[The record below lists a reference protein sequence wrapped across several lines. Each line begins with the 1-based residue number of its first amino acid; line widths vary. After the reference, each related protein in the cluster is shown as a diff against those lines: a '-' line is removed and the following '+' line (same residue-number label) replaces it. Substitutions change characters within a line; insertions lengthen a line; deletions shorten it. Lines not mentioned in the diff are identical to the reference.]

1 MGEKERFV
9 IFAHSGSFDRLYQA
23 ATLALTASV
32 MEKEVYIFL
41 FFSAFKKFTS
51 GELDKIDISPDF
63 GIPVEDFKKI
73 LKEKKIPSIS
83 SMIRDAKKI
92 GDVKIIACS
101 AQLALMNVK
110 EGALGEF
117 IDDVWG
123 LPTILNTSKGA
134 ETKLFI

>member
-1 MGEKERFV
+1 MAEREKFV
-9 IFAHSGSFDRLYQA
+9 IFAHSGSFDRLYQV

-41 FFSAFKKFTS
+41 FFSAFRKFTS
-51 GELDKIDISPDF
+51 GEMDKIDISPDF
-63 GIPVEDFKKI
+63 GIPIEDFKKI
-73 LKEKKIPSIS
+73 LTEKKIPSIS

-110 EGALGEF
+110 EGGLGEF

-123 LPTILNTSKGA
+123 LPIILNTSKGA

>member
-1 MGEKERFV
+1 MAEKDKFV
-9 IFAHSGSFDRLYQA
+9 IFAQSGSFDRLYQV

-51 GELDKIDISPDF
+51 GEIDTIDISPDF
-63 GIPVEDFKKI
+63 GMPIEDFKKI
-73 LKEKKIPSIS
+73 LTEKKIPSIS

-101 AQLALMNVK
+101 AQLALMDVK
-110 EGALGEF
+110 EGGLGEF

-123 LPTILNTSKGA
+123 LPTILNTIKGA
-134 ETKLFI
+134 ETKLFV

>member
-1 MGEKERFV
+1 MAEKERFV
-9 IFAHSGSFDRLYQA
+9 IFAHSGSFDRLYQV

-51 GELDKIDISPDF
+51 GEMDTIDISPDF
-63 GIPVEDFKKI
+63 GIPLEDFKRI
-73 LKEKKIPSIS
+73 LTEKKIPSIS

-92 GDVKIIACS
+92 GDVKVIACS
-101 AQLALMNVK
+101 AQLELMGVK
-110 EGALGEF
+110 EKGLGEF

-123 LPTILNTSKGA
+123 LPTILNSIKGT

>member
-1 MGEKERFV
+1 MESRERFV
-9 IFAHSGSFDRLYQA
+9 IFAHSGGFDRLYQV

-51 GELDKIDISPDF
+51 GEMDTIDVSPDF
-63 GIPVEDFKKI
+63 GMAIEDFKKI
-73 LKEKKIPSIS
+73 LKEKNIPNIS
-83 SMIRDAKKI
+83 SMIRDAKNI

-101 AQLALMNVK
+101 AQLTLMGVK
-110 EGALGEF
+110 EKELGEF

-123 LPTILNTSKGA
+123 LPTILNTIKGA

>member
-1 MGEKERFV
+1 MAEKERFV
-9 IFAHSGSFDRLYQA
+9 IFAHSGSFDRLYQV
-23 ATLALTASV
+23 ATLTLTASV

-51 GELDKIDISPDF
+51 GEIDTIDISPDF
-63 GIPVEDFKKI
+63 GIPIEDLRKT
-73 LKEKKIPSIS
+73 LKEKNIPSIS

-101 AQLALMNVK
+101 AQLVLMNVK

-123 LPTILNTSKGA
+123 LPTILNTIKGA
-134 ETKLFI
+134 DTKIFI